1 MSVFDTS
8 QHSPLLDPLAGFHR
22 RDKDTDLGRQH
33 SKINASANLRFQRT
47 RGNDVTGLDPHR
59 LRGLIT

>member
-1 MSVFDTS
+1 M
-8 QHSPLLDPLAGFHR
+8 LDPLAGFHR
-22 RDKDTDLGRQH
+22 RDEDADLGRQH
-33 SKINASANLRFQRT
+33 GEINASADLRFQRT

>member
-1 MSVFDTS
+1 MPVFDTS

-22 RDKDTDLGRQH
+22 RDEDADFVRQH
-33 SKINASANLRFQRT
+33 GEINASADLRFQRT